1 MWSDIVFYSAALY
14 ILGLV
19 LLFSSYD
26 ILLRLIHGR
35 RSIGLI
41 FSFIFLLLMGSFL
54 LVLSALVLFRLY
66 ILTKPLFT
74 ITVIA
79 FLLVGIGT
87 VQLTR
92 WKRQIVKA
100 SQKNERKKTD

>member
-1 MWSDIVFYSAALY
+1 MWSDLVFYSAGLY

-41 FSFIFLLLMGSFL
+41 FSLIFLLLMGSFL
-54 LVLSALVLFRLY
+54 LVLSVLVLSRLY
-66 ILTKPLFT
+66 ILSKSLFT
-74 ITVIA
+74 ITAIA
-79 FLLVGIGT
+79 FFLFGLGT
-87 VQLTR
+87 IQLTR
-92 WKRQIVKA
+92 WKRQIMKV
-100 SQKNERKKTD
+100 NHNHE

>member
-1 MWSDIVFYSAALY
+1 MWSDLAFYSAGLY

-41 FSFIFLLLMGSFL
+41 FSLIFLFLMGSFL
-54 LVLSALVLFRLY
+54 LVLSALVLYRLY
-66 ILTKPLFT
+66 LLRKSLFT

-79 FLLVGIGT
+79 FFLLGLGT
-87 VQLTR
+87 IQLTR

-100 SQKNERKKTD
+100 NHEYE

>member
-1 MWSDIVFYSAALY
+1 MWSDIVFYSAGLY

-35 RSIGLI
+35 RSVGRIL
-41 FSFIFLLLMGSFL
+41 SLIFLLLMGSFL
-54 LVLSALVLFRLY
+54 LILSALVLTRLY
-66 ILTKPLFT
+66 ILTKPLFF
-74 ITVIA
+74 ITVIV
-79 FLLVGIGT
+79 FLLIGLGT

-92 WKRQIVKA
+92 WKRQIVKE
-100 SQKNERKKTD
+100 SRKNE